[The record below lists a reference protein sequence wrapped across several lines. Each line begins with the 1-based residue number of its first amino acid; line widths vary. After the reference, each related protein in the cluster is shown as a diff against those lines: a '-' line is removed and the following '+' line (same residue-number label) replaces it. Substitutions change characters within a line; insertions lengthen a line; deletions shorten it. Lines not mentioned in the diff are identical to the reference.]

1 MGKQYNK
8 IQKRRRR
15 LSYLKRKV
23 AAAHQKRTE
32 KDAEKKAA

>member
-15 LSYLKRKV
+15 TRYLKRKAV
-23 AAAHQKRTE
+23 AEQQPKPAG
-32 KDAEKKAA
+32 KAA

>member
-15 LSYLKRKV
+15 ASYLKRKTASTRV
-23 AAAHQKRTE
+23 AKTG
-32 KDAEKKAA
+32 KKAS

>member
-15 LSYLKRKV
+15 ERHLKRKAV
-23 AAAHQKRTE
+23 ALRQSKGAAKGS
-32 KDAEKKAA
+32 